1 MAYSDTEIKAMEA
14 DSLLKNELFD
24 QAFTDLREAF
34 IQANEDNP
42 VKDDQ
47 MRDKLMLSLQVLK
60 GIRRQIESHI
70 VTGQLENLTM
80 EDF

>member
-34 IQANEDNP
+34 IQAIEDNP